1 MVDKPLPIAPLTAP
15 TAVRRGPPEHSRTF
29 TSTPSSREALAL
41 RGADARQEGVHDMI
55 ETRRTA
61 PLEATLEHPS
71 RFRSKGAEELAFRSS
86 GVLTLGAEIEL
97 QLIDPATF
105 NLASRAE
112 EVLNAGAGW
121 QNLQK
126 EFFQST
132 VEIATSKCA
141 DAHEIKRDLEDSFD
155 RIEEIGGKLGLCFST
170 TGCHP
175 FARYADC
182 RVTPTP
188 RYNEL
193 MDRNRWLIQRMTV
206 YGFHIHI
213 GMESGDACIRFNNFF
228 LHLLPHLL
236 ALSASSPFW
245 QGDETGLASSR
256 LTTYEAL
263 PTAGQPYRVGSWAE
277 FEELYNTLRVC
288 GSIRSIKDLWWDTRP
303 SPVYGTL
310 EIRVCDGLASLDET
324 IAITAFIHGLAH
336 WFRDH
341 SGWLDAVPPPPR
353 WLARENKWRAMR
365 FGLEAELVTALDGS
379 VKPLRE
385 DILDWCGRIA
395 GNIEALGYGPYLLT
409 LHKMLEKG
417 NSSSRQRAVFARTGS
432 LRKVVA
438 HNIAESRARRPMW
451 VA

>member
-1 MVDKPLPIAPLTAP
+1 
-15 TAVRRGPPEHSRTF
+15 
-29 TSTPSSREALAL
+29 
-41 RGADARQEGVHDMI
+41 MI
-55 ETRRTA
+55 ENRRTA
-61 PLEATLEHPS
+61 ALERVLEHASHSPCAD
-71 RFRSKGAEELAFRSS
+71 AEVLAFRSS
-86 GVLTLGAEIEL
+86 GELTLGAEIEL
-97 QLIDPATF
+97 QLIDPVTF

-112 EVLNAGAGW
+112 EVLMAGADW
-121 QNLQK
+121 QNLHK

-141 DAHEIKRDLEDSFD
+141 DAHEIKRDLERSFTRLD
-155 RIEEIGGKLGLCFST
+155 QIGDKLGLRFST

-182 RVTPTP
+182 RVTPTE
-188 RYNEL
+188 RYHQL
-193 MDRNRWLIQRMTV
+193 IDRNRWLIQRMTV
-206 YGFHIHI
+206 FGLHVHL
-213 GMESGDACIRFNNFF
+213 GMASGEACIRYNNFF

-245 QGDETGLASSR
+245 QGDDTGLASSR

-263 PTAGQPYRVGSWAE
+263 PTAGQPYRIRSWAE
-277 FEELYNTLRVC
+277 FEELCRTLRIC

-303 SPVYGTL
+303 SPTYGTL
-310 EIRVCDGLASLDET
+310 EIRVCDGVPSLEET
-324 IAITAFIHGLAH
+324 VAIVAFIHGLAH

-341 SGWLDAVPPPPR
+341 SNWLDEVPPPPR

-365 FGLEAELVTALDGS
+365 FGLEAELVTALDGR

-395 GNIEALGYGPYLLT
+395 GNTEALGYGPYLLT

-417 NSSSRQRAVFARTGS
+417 NSSSRQRVVVAKTGS
-432 LRKVVA
+432 LQDVVA
-438 HNIAESRARRPMW
+438 HNIAEYSGRRPVW
-451 VA
+451 VT